1 MIFKELKRKKRS
13 LFGQVLEGLGSRIV
27 RGELQPGQTLPETE
41 LCRDLGAS
49 RTVVREVLKTL
60 SAKGLVDTR
69 TRTGTRVLEATHW
82 NLLDLDVLGWRYAAM
97 PRMQFFRE
105 LFELRRMIE
114 PNAAALAA
122 ERATAPDIKAIANAY
137 ADMQKAPH
145 ESQSA
150 IDADL
155 SFHRAVLSA
164 AHNELLT
171 QMAGVIGAGLLTSF
185 RISSSSFD
193 VFVPQHGEILEAI
206 RYGRPNAARAA
217 MDKLLLSTRDFLE
230 RELAEPA
237 AAATQ

>member
-1 MIFKELKRKKRS
+1 MIFKELKRKKRN

-122 ERATAPDIKAIANAY
+122 ERATAPDIKAIADAY

-155 SFHRAVLSA
+155 GFHRAVLSA

>member
-1 MIFKELKRKKRS
+1 MIFKELKLKKRN

-97 PRMQFFRE
+97 PRVQFFRE

-122 ERATAPDIKAIANAY
+122 ERATAPDIKAIADAY

-171 QMAGVIGAGLLTSF
+171 QMAGVIGAPG
-185 RISSSSFD
+185 
-193 VFVPQHGEILEAI
+193 
-206 RYGRPNAARAA
+206 
-217 MDKLLLSTRDFLE
+217 
-230 RELAEPA
+230 
-237 AAATQ
+237 

>member
-1 MIFKELKRKKRS
+1 MIFKELKRKKRN

-122 ERATAPDIKAIANAY
+122 ERATAPDIKAIADAY
-137 ADMQKAPH
+137 ADMQKAPNV
-145 ESQSA
+145 SQSA

-206 RYGRPNAARAA
+206 RYGRPNVARAA

>member
-122 ERATAPDIKAIANAY
+122 ERATAPDIKAIAMRTLTCRRRRTRASPRSMRIS
-137 ADMQKAPH
+137 AFTARCSAP
-145 ESQSA
+145 
-150 IDADL
+150 
-155 SFHRAVLSA
+155 R
-164 AHNELLT
+164 T
-171 QMAGVIGAGLLTSF
+171 TSF
-185 RISSSSFD
+185 
-193 VFVPQHGEILEAI
+193 
-206 RYGRPNAARAA
+206 
-217 MDKLLLSTRDFLE
+217 
-230 RELAEPA
+230 
-237 AAATQ
+237 

>member
-1 MIFKELKRKKRS
+1 
-13 LFGQVLEGLGSRIV
+13 
-27 RGELQPGQTLPETE
+27 
-41 LCRDLGAS
+41 
-49 RTVVREVLKTL
+49 VVREVLKTL

-122 ERATAPDIKAIANAY
+122 ERATAPDIKAIADAY

-230 RELAEPA
+230 RELAQPA